1 MEPMTMALL
10 AAGSNF
16 AQSLMGGNE
25 QAEQA
30 ARISIAKNEAIVQAN
45 LANTLRTGY
54 RVGLLQMQKGLM
66 RQRAAQQGFDL
77 TNSAQQSLGQVAASN
92 AATGA
97 VGASADAVLNDVRM
111 KLGETK
117 ARMDEDW
124 QVQLQNYNTQLAEIV
139 FQGNSA
145 VQQAIEVDIPS
156 SDEIFNNALM
166 SAAVS
171 FGSSYATSKMSLG
184 LGQTPPAT
192 VSIPSTLGN
201 MSQFS
206 SQGGLGLGFDLGSG
220 LKF

>member
-1 MEPMTMALL
+1 MEPMTMALI

-16 AQSLMGGNE
+16 AQSLMGGNK

-30 ARISIAKNEAIVQAN
+30 ARISIAKNQAIVQAN

-54 RVGLLQMQKGLM
+54 RVGLLQMQHGLM
-66 RQRAAQQGFDL
+66 RQQAAQQGFDL
-77 TNSAQQSLGQVAASN
+77 TNSAQQALGQVAASN

-97 VGASADAVLNDVRM
+97 VGASADAVLTDVRM
-111 KLGETK
+111 KLGETQ

-184 LGQTPPAT
+184 LGQTPPTT

-206 SQGGLGLGFDLGSG
+206 SRGGLGLGFDLGSG